1 MAEDKSIFGYEKGM
15 TIEEINAV
23 SHSEAHFANEHT
35 TKLLEVY
42 PAQIDINGF
51 NKYHI
56 KLDDDNKI
64 EQIRL
69 LAYDIDGSDVA
80 SRLKSIF
87 DSIVERY
94 GAINTSKSIDPAILQ
109 FDSVALMENLNGNPS
124 GFTFYWDDEISVDYN
139 GFINSIT
146 LTIKADNDNT
156 GFICVEITIDNS
168 IVEITESEN
177 VDDASFD
184 SDLLDGD
191 DEDTIYENES
201 NYGESANI
209 PLSTD
214 EKKEDYDE
222 EVVQKESVTEEKL
235 SDKDSNTSEI
245 KIKKFPISISNL
257 FCYAAMLI
265 VWIGFLWEPIGRT
278 FIDKQKGSWINVLYY
293 IVYLSYTLI
302 ACSLPNIIKNYLNKF
317 ADSEKKEREALIT
330 GEKLETKEHG
340 LWTAYKTTFFD
351 KDFGIKNKT
360 RASADLYF
368 NYESVANTM
377 MPDFPV
383 ASTFKL
389 IAGSFMGLGILGTF
403 IGFAIGLRNIDFS
416 STNTKVMLNGIE
428 ALVKNGL
435 ATAFNTSIVGVF
447 CSLIYNFLIY
457 NPLVLKFNKYFEGL
471 SDSLDQEFYV
481 SETEALMQYTMLT
494 DENAQNIT
502 FSQSLRFIVENM
514 NKQTDALNN
523 FNDNLADK
531 IANMNETVNTTLGK
545 IATGVGTEVKD
556 AVLENVHL
564 EMDSLKLSL
573 SDAAKQLGMVAE
585 KIENTPEL
593 LGKANDELKTYLDDT
608 RSSFSDMLTQNLEAN
623 RTALGEVVNTIQTE
637 LSEKFAE
644 FSTSIT
650 SALTSTEKAAQLL
663 DNIPEKIEQLETS
676 FATQEADV
684 AGRFETAASKL
695 EEVSTSVNG
704 YLESVENGITGILRD
719 LTSAEENIKELLASA
734 KMNED
739 NSGRNL
745 TAVIDETNRMLEGFK
760 NVDKN
765 LKDIFEAIGNE
776 IVKYNTTVDSTLKQY
791 LSSFEDGSKSFST
804 AINGSIQEF
813 EDTLNDLSSNI
824 ADVQQTSKSFDDSIT
839 KLGEII
845 SQNKVEKPQ
854 DNK

>member
-1 MAEDKSIFGYEKGM
+1 ML
-15 TIEEINAV
+15 
-23 SHSEAHFANEHT
+23 H
-35 TKLLEVY
+35 
-42 PAQIDINGF
+42 
-51 NKYHI
+51 
-56 KLDDDNKI
+56 
-64 EQIRL
+64 
-69 LAYDIDGSDVA
+69 
-80 SRLKSIF
+80 
-87 DSIVERY
+87 
-94 GAINTSKSIDPAILQ
+94 
-109 FDSVALMENLNGNPS
+109 
-124 GFTFYWDDEISVDYN
+124 
-139 GFINSIT
+139 
-146 LTIKADNDNT
+146 
-156 GFICVEITIDNS
+156 
-168 IVEITESEN
+168 
-177 VDDASFD
+177 
-184 SDLLDGD
+184 
-191 DEDTIYENES
+191 
-201 NYGESANI
+201 
-209 PLSTD
+209 
-214 EKKEDYDE
+214 
-222 EVVQKESVTEEKL
+222 QK
-235 SDKDSNTSEI
+235 
-245 KIKKFPISISNL
+245 
-257 FCYAAMLI
+257 
-265 VWIGFLWEPIGRT
+265 
-278 FIDKQKGSWINVLYY
+278 
-293 IVYLSYTLI
+293 
-302 ACSLPNIIKNYLNKF
+302 
-317 ADSEKKEREALIT
+317 KKERKALVT
-330 GEKLETKEHG
+330 GESFESKEHG
-340 LWTAYKTTFFD
+340 IWAAYKTTFFD

-377 MPDFPV
+377 MPSFPI

-457 NPLVLKFNKYFEGL
+457 NPLILKFNKYFEGL

-494 DENAQNIT
+494 DENAQNVT

-545 IATGVGTEVKD
+545 IANGVGTEVKD

-564 EMDSLKLSL
+564 EIDSLKLSL

-593 LGKANDELKTYLDDT
+593 LGKANDELKTYLEDT
-608 RSSFSDMLTQNLEAN
+608 RTSFTDMLTQNLEAN
-623 RTALGEVVNTIQTE
+623 RTALGEVVTTIQTE
-637 LSEKFAE
+637 LSDKFAD
-644 FSTSIT
+644 FASSIK
-650 SALTSTEKAAQLL
+650 SALKSSEKAAQLL
-663 DNIPEKIEQLETS
+663 DNIPGKIEQIESS
-676 FATQEADV
+676 FAEQESDV
-684 AGRFETAASKL
+684 ASRFETAASKL
-695 EEVSTSVNG
+695 QEVSTSVNG
-704 YLESVENGITGILRD
+704 YLESVESGITGILRD
-719 LTSAEENIKELLASA
+719 LTSAEENVKELLASA

-739 NSGRNL
+739 NSGKNL

-776 IVKYNTTVDSTLKQY
+776 IVKYNTTVDTTLKQY

-813 EDTLNDLSSNI
+813 EDTLNDLSSNM
-824 ADVQQTSKSFDDSIT
+824 ADVQQTSKAFDDSIT

-845 SQNKVEKPQ
+845 SQANIDKPQ
-854 DNK
+854 ENK